1 MLLLPGRGVSQGT
14 RTSCLWTQHR
24 TGPLMKRP
32 RTPFKVGKKI
42 LKWLCQEVP
51 RQTPGTQKPTNGLKE
66 HATHKILPHTST
78 TGLEAGTGGML
89 FAKTE
94 KKPYFHQSLK
104 PGSRHQLC
112 VHLPLPFPLLS
123 LQHDFM
129 NALLAQTTISF
140 QGNGHQV
147 CLKGGPW
154 PPVQGLCNT
163 VRDLRG

>member
-94 KKPYFHQSLK
+94 KKPYFHQSFK
-104 PGSRHQLC
+104 AWEPSSALC
-112 VHLPLPFPLLS
+112 SSSPSLS
-123 LQHDFM
+123 S
-129 NALLAQTTISF
+129 AVPAT
-140 QGNGHQV
+140 
-147 CLKGGPW
+147 
-154 PPVQGLCNT
+154 
-163 VRDLRG
+163 